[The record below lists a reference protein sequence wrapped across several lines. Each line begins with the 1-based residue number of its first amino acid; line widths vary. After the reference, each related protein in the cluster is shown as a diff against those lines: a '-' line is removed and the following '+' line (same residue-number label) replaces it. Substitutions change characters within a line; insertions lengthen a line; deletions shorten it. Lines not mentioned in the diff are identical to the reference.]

1 VSALRLV
8 ADDPAVFERTGH
20 AVDDSRQIPDP
31 PLQLTCRRC
40 GAVLAKAGDTAG
52 GPLFTS
58 TWLREPGLGH
68 AIFVGD
74 RRLSRSQTIRHRER
88 DLAQRSGKPLHAP
101 ARHGVVALLALPVGM
116 ASDYPDLLVRCD
128 KHGDTRGHGDT
139 VLDRAAVLGWLRDAT
154 AGGPAKRKVALTQPF
169 SEYAVPA
176 DVPGTP
182 GPTREQHE
190 VYRPKFDTMPIA
202 EYERRRGQ
210 RFERWRQR
218 HGGS

>member
-20 AVDDSRQIPDP
+20 AMDDSRQIPDP
-31 PLQLTCRRC
+31 ALQLVCRRC
-40 GAVLAKAGDTAG
+40 GAVLAKAGDTAH

-58 TWLREPGLGH
+58 TWLREPELGH
-68 AIFVGD
+68 AITVNG

-88 DLAQRSGKPLHAP
+88 DLAERSGKPLHAP
-101 ARHGVVALLALPVGM
+101 VRHGAVALLALPAGM
-116 ASDYPDLLVRCD
+116 VPDYPDLLVRCD
-128 KHGDTRGHGDT
+128 KHGDNRGHGDT
-139 VLDRAAVLGWLRDAT
+139 VLDRAAVLGWLREAT
-154 AGGPAKRKVALTQPF
+154 AGGPAKRKVAVTKPF
-169 SEYAVPA
+169 SEYTAPTA
-176 DVPGTP
+176 VPGTP
-182 GPTREQHE
+182 GPTREHRE
-190 VYRPKFDTMPIA
+190 VYRPKFDAMTID